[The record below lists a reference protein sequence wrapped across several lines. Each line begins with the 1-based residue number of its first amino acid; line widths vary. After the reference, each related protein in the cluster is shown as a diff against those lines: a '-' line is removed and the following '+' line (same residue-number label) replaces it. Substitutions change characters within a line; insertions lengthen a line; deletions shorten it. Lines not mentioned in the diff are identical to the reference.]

1 MSKAPSIVL
10 FDIGNVLIDWNPNI
24 LFEELIPDAAERA
37 HFHAV
42 ICPRDW
48 WVQHDAGASFAEI
61 AGPVCEQFPEHHDLI
76 WAWHHRYL
84 DLMPGVIDGSVE
96 ILKDLKSRDVRVR
109 ALTNWAADKFQIA
122 LKEYDFLSWFEDV
135 VVSGE
140 ERMIKPDPAI
150 FTYTLERMQAKA
162 GTVLFIDDSKPNI
175 DAADKLGFLT
185 HHFSKPDALR
195 KDLVARGL
203 LRDP

>member
-10 FDIGNVLIDWNPNI
+10 FDIGNVLIDWNPYI
-24 LFEELIPDAAERA
+24 LFEELIPDASERA
-37 HFHAV
+37 HFHEV
-42 ICPRDW
+42 VCPRDW
-48 WVQHDAGASFAEI
+48 WVRHDAGATFEDI
-61 AGPVCEQFPEHHDLI
+61 AAPVCESFPEHRDLI

-84 DLMPGVIDGSVE
+84 DLMPGVIEGSVD
-96 ILKDLKSRDVRVR
+96 ILRELKSKRVPVR

-140 ERMIKPDPAI
+140 VRMIKPDPAI
-150 FTYTLERMQAKA
+150 FILALDRMQAEA

-175 DAADKLGFLT
+175 EAANKLGFQT
-185 HHFSKPDALR
+185 HHFKSPKSLR
-195 KDLVARGL
+195 SDLIAYGL
-203 LRDP
+203 L

>member
-1 MSKAPSIVL
+1 MSETPSIVL
-10 FDIGNVLIDWNPNI
+10 FDIGNVLIDWNPYI

-37 HFHAV
+37 HFHEV

-48 WVQHDAGASFAEI
+48 WVQHDAGASFEEI

-96 ILKDLKSRDVRVR
+96 ILKDLESADVRVA
-109 ALTNWAADKFQIA
+109 ALTNWPADKFQIA
-122 LKEYDFLSWFEDV
+122 AREYDFLSWFEDV

-150 FTYTLERMQAKA
+150 FTLTLERMQAEA
-162 GTVLFIDDSKPNI
+162 NSVLFIDDSAPNI
-175 DAADKLGFLT
+175 ETATRMGFQT
-185 HHFSKPDALR
+185 HHFKHPEGLR
-195 KDLVARGL
+195 RDLIAYGL
-203 LRDP
+203 L